1 MNSLG
6 DLYHDGKGITQDY
19 AQARQWYEKAAV
31 GGIAAAMFNLGRAYE
46 NGEAVPMDHHRARE
60 WYEKAA
66 AACKH
71 SLRGRLRHINRLR
84 RPR

>member
-66 AACKH
+66 AAGD
-71 SLRGRLRHINRLR
+71 SNAVSRLAHWLWRE
-84 RPR
+84 